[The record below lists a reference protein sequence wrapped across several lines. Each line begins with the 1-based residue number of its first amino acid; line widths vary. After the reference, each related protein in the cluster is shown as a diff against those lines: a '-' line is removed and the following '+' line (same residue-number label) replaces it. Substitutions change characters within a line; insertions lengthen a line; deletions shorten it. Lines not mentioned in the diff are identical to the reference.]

1 MRYLCKKLVFP
12 FLPPLQSVL
21 QQTSATSPITQD
33 APQDLSTI
41 QENLLEHQDI
51 SLYEPN
57 ANYEVDTTADVTFGG
72 QQKRQNAHL
81 TPAPMPLT
89 KKQGVSGESC
99 DTARQSAS
107 DISIQKYEKDF
118 RSKQLIKDAI
128 MDNDFLKHIDSLQ
141 IRELVESMF
150 SREFCTGDYVIREGE
165 AGAHLFVSAEG
176 EFEVIKNGTSLG
188 KIGPGKAFGE
198 LAILYNCTRTATI
211 RGELKS
217 L

>member
-1 MRYLCKKLVFP
+1 MSP
-12 FLPPLQSVL
+12 SIQSVL

-41 QENLLEHQDI
+41 QESLLEHQDI

-57 ANYEVDTTADVTFGG
+57 ANYEVDNSTSDVRFG

-81 TPAPMPLT
+81 APLPMPLT

-150 SREFCTGDYVIREGE
+150 SREFSTGDYVIREGE

-211 RGELKS
+211 RGKSGTFYFILKLS
-217 L
+217 FT